1 MKMSVDR
8 CPRGS
13 EALKCKLLLSTCL
26 NTWLG
31 YWTGIEMFAFGER
44 PQNIR
49 KVTFF
54 FYYFQFITGPANDI
68 IRLQDEKKCL
78 NEIKKKKIKQ
88 DTILMTTYKGDLWT
102 CIKLLSIGEG
112 LSF

>member
-13 EALKCKLLLSTCL
+13 KALKCKLLLSTCL

-44 PQNIR
+44 PQNIRKKRKIRKIR

-78 NEIKKKKIKQ
+78 NEIKKKKLNKTQ
-88 DTILMTTYKGDLWT
+88 
-102 CIKLLSIGEG
+102 
-112 LSF
+112 F